1 MAEGLTAGRE
11 GQLTV
16 MVRDCASMAYEALL
30 ESLDKPLYKGWG
42 SQLRAQISTA
52 FSADRHGDLPRWQSI
67 LSALPVVP
75 EIEASL
81 DQAVITLR
89 GRLESSQ
96 LSDFERQLRELHP
109 WRKGPYDLF
118 GIFIDTEWRSD
129 LKWDR
134 LASAISPL
142 AGRMV
147 LDVGC
152 GSGYHCW
159 RMRGAGASRVIGIDP
174 TLLSVM
180 QFQVLRHFLPDHPV
194 DALPIGIDDM
204 PPGLGVFDTVFSM
217 GILYH
222 RRSPL
227 DHLLE
232 LRGLLKSGGELVL
245 ETLVVEGKEGDV
257 LVPRDRYAQMRNVW
271 FIPSCLSLEAWL
283 IRMGFKHVR
292 LVDVTATT
300 MEEQR
305 TTDWMR
311 FHSLPDFLDPLD
323 QNKTLEG
330 LPAPRRAIF
339 VAEAP

>member
-1 MAEGLTAGRE
+1 MAAWEKHGGA
-11 GQLTV
+11 
-16 MVRDCASMAYEALL
+16 MVKDHTGNAYEALL
-30 ESLDKPLYKGWG
+30 ERLEGPPYKGWG
-42 SQLRAQISTA
+42 SLLRAQVASA
-52 FSADRHGDLPRWQSI
+52 FSMERHGDLPRWQSI
-67 LSALPVVP
+67 LSALPLVSELEAFLDQSVVTLKGNL
-75 EIEASL
+75 EASQL
-81 DQAVITLR
+81 GD
-89 GRLESSQ
+89 LE
-96 LSDFERQLRELHP
+96 LQLREFHP
-109 WRKGPYDLF
+109 WRKGPFDLF
-118 GIFIDTEWRSD
+118 GIYLDTEWRSD

-142 AGRMV
+142 TGRMV

-180 QFQVLRHFLPDHPV
+180 QFQVLRHFLPDQPV
-194 DALPIGIDDM
+194 DVLPIGIDDV
-204 PPGLGVFDTVFSM
+204 PSGLGLFDTVFSM

-227 DHLLE
+227 DHLLD
-232 LRGLLKSGGELVL
+232 LRGLLRSGGELVL
-245 ETLVVEGKEGDV
+245 ETLVIEGGQGEV

-283 IRMGFKHVR
+283 VRMGFKQVR
-292 LVDVTATT
+292 LIDVTPTT
-300 MEEQR
+300 TEEQR
-305 TTDWMR
+305 STDWMR
-311 FHSLPDFLDPLD
+311 FNSLPDFLDPLD
-323 QNKTLEG
+323 QSKTIEG